1 MVADLQIEAEEANGG
16 VLLTVVDSA
25 RLTMLLTRETAAELL
40 DAIDACMKTGERQT
54 TRAVDVWRAAPDLPV
69 FGVHVSIDGASWT
82 CGGCARLGRGRSGR
96 RVGGSAGVAG
106 SDGKARPGL
115 RSDGPGPF
123 SGRFSSPRRPG
134 P

>member
-1 MVADLQIEAEEANGG
+1 MEIRHADLQIEVEEAQ
-16 VLLTVVDSA
+16 
-25 RLTMLLTRETAAELL
+25 
-40 DAIDACMKTGERQT
+40 DAPAHPVGRHSGQ
-54 TRAVDVWRAAPDLPV
+54 RRRFVDVRR
-69 FGVHVSIDGASWT
+69 G
-82 CGGCARLGRGRSGR
+82 ARLGRGRSGR